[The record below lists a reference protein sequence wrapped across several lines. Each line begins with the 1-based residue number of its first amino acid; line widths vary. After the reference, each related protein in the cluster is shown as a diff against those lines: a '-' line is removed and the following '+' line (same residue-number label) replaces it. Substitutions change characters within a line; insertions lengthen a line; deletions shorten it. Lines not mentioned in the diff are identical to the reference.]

1 MMRGSLLD
9 TRACMERTASRGLV
23 CEHIPW
29 LSRGVVAVVAVGEV
43 EGLLAS

>member
-9 TRACMERTASRGLV
+9 TRACMETSASQGLV
-23 CEHIPW
+23 RENMPW
-29 LSRGVVAVVAVGEV
+29 LGRGVVAVVAVGEV